1 MQHYYVNSIHD
12 KTLWPLHI
20 FSVHQIKCRT
30 TKGKLID
37 GPIVHQC
44 TEYYF
49 EDWHYHILLRRYSQ
63 NYHTYN
69 SMAKYTYPNFNWEYR
84 MVAPLQRRN
93 LNMF

>member
-1 MQHYYVNSIHD
+1 MQYYYVNSIHD
-12 KTLWPLHI
+12 KTLWLLHI

-49 EDWHYHILLRRYSQ
+49 EDCYYDR
-63 NYHTYN
+63 
-69 SMAKYTYPNFNWEYR
+69 E
-84 MVAPLQRRN
+84 N
-93 LNMF
+93 LTKKLN

>member
-12 KTLWPLHI
+12 KTLWLLHI

-37 GPIVHQC
+37 RPIVHQC

-49 EDWHYHILLRRYSQ
+49 EDCID
-63 NYHTYN
+63 
-69 SMAKYTYPNFNWEYR
+69 
-84 MVAPLQRRN
+84 LQGQI
-93 LNMF
+93 